1 MLILPKFIYRV
12 NAIPKIQNP
21 SKVDFNC
28 RLPGSSVYGILQ
40 AKIPEWV
47 AVPFSRESSQVR
59 DQTQL
64 SCLAGR
70 LSTTVPTF
78 IIKERLLGL
87 FHNPFY
93 DDMIY

>member
-1 MLILPKFIYRV
+1 MNLLFMCV
-12 NAIPKIQNP
+12 LVAQSCLALCNP
-21 SKVDFNC
+21 IDCS
-28 RLPGSSVYGILQ
+28 LPGSSVYGILQ

-47 AVPFSRESSQVR
+47 AVPFSRESSQLR